1 MNELTSTGSLT
12 DNPRVAKVGEK
23 DGNPVGVCIHLTST
37 DLRQLDIDP
46 NDADEVTYSIDT
58 TTKQL
63 TVQGTRAG
71 DSDD

>member
-1 MNELTSTGSLT
+1 MIEPTPTESLT
-12 DNPRVAKVGEK
+12 DNPRVARIGEK
-23 DGNPVGVCIHLTST
+23 DGNPIGVCIHLTST
-37 DLRQLDIDP
+37 DLRQLDVDP

-63 TVQGTRAG
+63 TVQETRAG